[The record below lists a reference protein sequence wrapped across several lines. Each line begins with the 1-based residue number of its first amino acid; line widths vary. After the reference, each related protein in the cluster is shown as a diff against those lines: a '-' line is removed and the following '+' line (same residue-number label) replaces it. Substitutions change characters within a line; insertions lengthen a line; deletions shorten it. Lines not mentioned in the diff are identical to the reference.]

1 MLFTQGGG
9 LWAVRVS
16 RVYVNAVVPF
26 WRVLAIS
33 SPLTHPTQGIMGI
46 KEWDCVTLASHS
58 HSSIGA
64 SHWGR
69 VLSAAPCVIC
79 VCVCGSVCL
88 CWECMCC
95 SLSCEEKK
103 KKKGLKDSHINT
115 FSKGSPCSADH
126 QFSETRASS
135 LATRQAAEQV
145 RSENYMKAHR
155 DTDILRR
162 MSWNF
167 KRVASEWGIAPQTTQ
182 QEVVFY
188 LLICLYQPIN

>member
-1 MLFTQGGG
+1 MLFTRGGG

-69 VLSAAPCVIC
+69 MLSAAPCVIC
-79 VCVCGSVCL
+79 VCVWKCVFMLGMHVLFSQL
-88 CWECMCC
+88 WR
-95 SLSCEEKK
+95 KK
-103 KKKGLKDSHINT
+103 KEGRKDSHINT

-126 QFSETRASS
+126 QISETRVSS
-135 LATRQAAEQV
+135 LTTRQAGEQV

-155 DTDILRR
+155 ETDILHR

-167 KRVASEWGIAPQTTQ
+167 KRVAGEWGIAPQTTQ